1 MIVRV
6 WVHNRKVI
14 PMKKILFAFMLL
26 LASVGIAEAGYQY
39 SPEQPSLLDEILGTN
54 DSGWSMTP
62 IPHQA
67 RVRHR
72 FHTSEYRHT
81 QPSVAYSRHDNGF

>member
-1 MIVRV
+1 MVVRV

-54 DSGWSMTP
+54 DSGWSMK
-62 IPHQA
+62 IGRAH
-67 RVRHR
+67 V
-72 FHTSEYRHT
+72 
-81 QPSVAYSRHDNGF
+81 